1 MKRAD
6 YYHGG
11 RCRGLAARRRG
22 FTLIELLVVIAII
35 AILAAL
41 LLPALSRAKL
51 KAQGVTCMNNLRQ
64 MMLGWRLYTDDYA
77 DQLLS
82 ARSYDPVRVPWVTGQ
97 LDYSGAASNWDPQV
111 DVAKSP
117 LMPYLANNLAVWK
130 CPSDPT
136 RVRNAAGKTLP
147 RVRSNSMSQVFDE
160 GPWLP
165 NSLFQAYSKLTSIRI
180 PTKTFV
186 LIDENP
192 DTINDAAFA
201 VQMAVPS
208 MPATMTDV
216 RIIDFPASFHGNAG
230 GLSFAD
236 GHSEIH
242 KWRGRTIQPR
252 TTGQL
257 IQLNVPAGDSKVDVI
272 WLSDNTTVAK

>member
-1 MKRAD
+1 MKRTYLSPA
-6 YYHGG
+6 G
-11 RCRGLAARRRG
+11 CRGPGLRRRG

-35 AILAAL
+35 AILAAM
-41 LLPALSRAKL
+41 LLPALGRAKL
-51 KAQGVTCMNNLRQ
+51 KAQGINCLNNLRQ
-64 MMLGWRLYTDDYA
+64 MMVGWRLYTDDNA

-82 ARSYDPVRVPWVTGQ
+82 ARSYSPVRVPWVTGQ

-117 LMPYLANNLAVWK
+117 IMPYIGSNFALWK

-136 RVRNAAGKTLP
+136 RVRNAAGLTLP

-165 NSLFQAYSKLTSIRI
+165 SSLFQVYSKLSSIRS
-180 PTKTFV
+180 PSKTFV

-192 DTINDAAFA
+192 DGINDASFA

-208 MPATMTDV
+208 MPATMADV

-242 KWRGRTIQPR
+242 RWRGRTIQPP
-252 TTGQL
+252 TTGVLRQ
-257 IQLNVPAGDSKVDVI
+257 INVPAGDSTGDII